1 MALNSGGFVKQA
13 LFNQINM
20 VTYLVA
26 TLVWIGYSLS
36 PLAVRPASVNRLQT
50 QRWEQSLADLQHPA
64 ASDSLIPMFEGMV
77 ERAFSRN
84 SNLDAADDQS
94 LLNGGVRLPRTRSA
108 AAGSDSPT

>member
-36 PLAVRPASVNRLQT
+36 PLAVRPASRQPATDPAVGAKLGRSSAP
-50 QRWEQSLADLQHPA
+50 RRFGFAD
-64 ASDSLIPMFEGMV
+64 SDV
-77 ERAFSRN
+77 RR
-84 SNLDAADDQS
+84 D
-94 LLNGGVRLPRTRSA
+94 GGARVFQKL
-108 AAGSDSPT
+108 